1 MPDFSITIS
10 ANTVA
15 WYAAIVATISLLV
28 TFYNAW
34 KDRAR
39 IRISINSNMQIR
51 NVSFY
56 SPQKT
61 YIDIAIRNRGRR
73 PVKISTVALKLYR
86 TRGFFLLNDSVH
98 QHMPRVLT
106 EEEPRTNFFV
116 EQNLVAPERIEY
128 AVVHDEAGN
137 MYIKYARP
145 SAIFRRFVSR
155 WIRNI
160 DNRAPPS
167 PANEQA

>member
-15 WYAAIVATISLLV
+15 WYAAIVSTVSLLV
-28 TFYNAW
+28 NFYNAW

-39 IRISINSNMQIR
+39 ISISINRNMQIR

-61 YIDIAIRNRGRR
+61 YIDVTIRNRGRR
-73 PVKISTVALKLYR
+73 PLKISTVALKLYR
-86 TRGFFLLNDSVH
+86 TAGFFFLNDSVH
-98 QHMPRVLT
+98 QHMPRILT
-106 EEEPRTNFFV
+106 EEDPRTNFFV
-116 EQNLVAPERIEY
+116 EQDLVGPERIEY

-137 MYIKYARP
+137 VYIKYACP
-145 SAIFRRFVSR
+145 GAIFRRFFSR

-160 DNRAPPS
+160 DNLPAQSPP
-167 PANEQA
+167 NEQT